1 MSFLIIMVIVAMV
14 ATVAALAIGISS
26 MVRDGEVGHLSSE
39 QWMATRVF
47 LQVAA
52 VVALVAAFYAAP

>member
-1 MSFLIIMVIVAMV
+1 MSFLTIVVIVAMF
-14 ATVAALAIGISS
+14 ATIAALGLGISS

-47 LQVAA
+47 LQATA
-52 VVALVAAFYAAP
+52 VVALVAAFYAAT